1 MLPYYSENW
10 VTGEVFPSEMLSL
23 LYIAS
28 VKSLNAIQ
36 PLVIELLSKRFS
48 ILCSQHCGTVRSNT
62 NL

>member
-10 VTGEVFPSEMLSL
+10 VTDEVFPSEMLSL

-36 PLVIELLSKRFS
+36 PLVIELLSKKIFYFM
-48 ILCSQHCGTVRSNT
+48 
-62 NL
+62 